1 MAVSFYTCFAK
12 DMSADADTLP
22 WESSE
27 GYEDHFKKLLAVK
40 GAFAACSVE
49 DIDPKDVMCP
59 SSRRFFD

>member
-1 MAVSFYTCFAK
+1 MAVSFYACCTK
-12 DMSADADTLP
+12 DMSADADTLL

-27 GYEDHFKKLLAVK
+27 GYADHFKRPLAVK
-40 GAFAACSVE
+40 GAFATGNVE